1 MDDGNRHIAF
11 ICSKGNLDMAY
22 PALVMGWA
30 ALGNGI
36 DVTIFFTFWGLDIIN
51 KNRVDHLELAPVA
64 NTSMKMSMMGVDT
77 GNLGIPNIM
86 GVLPGMTAFATKLMK
101 NKMTGIEVPSVR
113 EYLQMLVDA
122 GAKLYA
128 CKMSVDMMELKMDDF
143 VDGVIDIVTAG
154 DFMDMTEGAGSSL
167 FEYSRCLIIESV
179 YLTHALDCVYW
190 TGCLLQCLAVFLFML
205 DSGGVTDSA
214 GSLLLIG
221 LGFFFLLLAVTQF
234 WRNSCRPAS
243 SFPKLVR
250 RPGPNIRTTTN
261 NMTKSSGRP
270 ISIISLAP

>member
-1 MDDGNRHIAF
+1 MTEKNRHVAF

-51 KNRVDHLELAPVA
+51 KARINRLEIAPVA

-77 GNLGIPNIM
+77 GNLGIPNFM

-101 NKMTGIEVPSVR
+101 DKMAKIEVPPVK
-113 EYLQMLVDA
+113 EYLQMLVDG

-143 VDGVIDIVTAG
+143 VDGVIDIVTAS
-154 DFMDMTEGAGSSL
+154 DFMDMTEDAQ
-167 FEYSRCLIIESV
+167 II
-179 YLTHALDCVYW
+179 
-190 TGCLLQCLAVFLFML
+190 F
-205 DSGGVTDSA
+205 
-214 GSLLLIG
+214 I
-221 LGFFFLLLAVTQF
+221 
-234 WRNSCRPAS
+234 
-243 SFPKLVR
+243 
-250 RPGPNIRTTTN
+250 
-261 NMTKSSGRP
+261 
-270 ISIISLAP
+270 